1 MLTLDDILQDIHV
14 LRLPD
19 PPLTVRRLDRRL
31 MAIAPILGRYAWET
45 VVTLERRGSAA
56 AVTGCWRSEGSELRR
71 RRLHARHLPDRG
83 RAPTMESHR
92 NHHRS

>member
-1 MLTLDDILQDIHV
+1 MGSQGDTGTLNSYAGSDFDDFLAEEGILEEVTARVYKHLLTLQVQDA
-14 LRLPD
+14 
-19 PPLTVRRLDRRL
+19 
-31 MAIAPILGRYAWET
+31 M
-45 VVTLERRGSAA
+45 
-56 AVTGCWRSEGSELRR
+56 SESQVSEESELRR